1 MTFFKENVI
10 NIALPLSVVM
20 QMSFET
26 KGKEKEMALGS
37 DYGKHVTVCM
47 KLYKSE
53 IRV

>member
-10 NIALPLSVVM
+10 NIALPLPVVM
-20 QMSFET
+20 QMTFET
-26 KGKEKEMALGS
+26 KGKEKEMSVRS